1 MFLLSMWYTESPVLI
16 L

>member
-1 MFLLSMWYTESPVLI
+1 MFLLSMWYTESPAPI

>member
-1 MFLLSMWYTESPVLI
+1 MFLLSMWYTESPALI

>member
-1 MFLLSMWYTESPVLI
+1 MWYTESPALI